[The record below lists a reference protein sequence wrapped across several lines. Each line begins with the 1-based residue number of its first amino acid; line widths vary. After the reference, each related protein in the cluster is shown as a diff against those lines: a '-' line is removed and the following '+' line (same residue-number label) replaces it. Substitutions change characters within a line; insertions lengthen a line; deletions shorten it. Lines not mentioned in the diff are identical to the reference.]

1 MAVLMEPIRMVSSV
15 SLLMKKM
22 RGINCWATASFT
34 ITDEG
39 LLQLE
44 LIRYRQQSDGGI
56 TTADRPDQTTEA
68 RSRSQLANL

>member
-1 MAVLMEPIRMVSSV
+1 MLGDSIIHPQ
-15 SLLMKKM
+15 
-22 RGINCWATASFT
+22 T

-39 LLQLE
+39 LLQLK